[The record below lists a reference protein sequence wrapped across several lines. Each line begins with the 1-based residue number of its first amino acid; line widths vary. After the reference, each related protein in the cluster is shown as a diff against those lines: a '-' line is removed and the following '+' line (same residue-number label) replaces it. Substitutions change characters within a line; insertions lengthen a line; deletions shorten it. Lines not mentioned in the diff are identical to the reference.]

1 MGRTLLSFFVGAV
14 AEIFVFFSLIPGDSM
29 KPPTPWQTAIEHTLF
44 PMVLVKDVLGSIVG
58 YPQLAHS

>member
-1 MGRTLLSFFVGAV
+1 
-14 AEIFVFFSLIPGDSM
+14 M